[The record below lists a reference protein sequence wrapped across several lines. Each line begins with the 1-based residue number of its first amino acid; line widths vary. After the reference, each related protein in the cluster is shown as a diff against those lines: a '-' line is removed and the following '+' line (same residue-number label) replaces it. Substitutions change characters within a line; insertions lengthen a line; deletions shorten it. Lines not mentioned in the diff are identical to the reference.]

1 MLAPHYTSGDMQR
14 LGITSEAASERSCPL
29 RTKLRPALVVSD
41 CSGRHVR
48 PAEACREQGV
58 TSERT
63 SERSCP
69 PRTKLRPPLVVFPLS
84 RYLSESDRVL
94 VGIRWFGCHHCYCT
108 PCHPSGAMPC
118 AAGSSR
124 KSNQSDLTSPISEIK
139 YKIPDLRSFRFS
151 IFEIFDF

>member
-1 MLAPHYTSGDMQR
+1 MQR
-14 LGITSEAASERSCPL
+14 TGCHIRTNLGAFLSAAYQVEANSRCVSSIRTALGARLDQYRERGITSEGA
-29 RTKLRPALVVSD
+29 
-41 CSGRHVR
+41 
-48 PAEACREQGV
+48 
-58 TSERT
+58 